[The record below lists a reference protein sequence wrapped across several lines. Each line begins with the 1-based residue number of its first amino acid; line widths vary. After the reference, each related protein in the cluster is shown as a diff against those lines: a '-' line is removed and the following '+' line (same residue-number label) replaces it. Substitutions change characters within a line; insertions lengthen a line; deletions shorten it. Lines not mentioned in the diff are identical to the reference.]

1 MPSSNN
7 FFLKKHL
14 VILTGAGV
22 SAESGLKT
30 FRDSDG
36 LWMGHDVYEV
46 ASPQG
51 WKKDPGLVLDFYNKR
66 RREVAQ
72 ALPNIAHYGIAALED
87 EFNITII
94 TQNIDDLHE
103 RAGSK
108 NVVHLHGEIFK
119 MRSEKNE
126 NIFYDIKGDI
136 NWGDIASDGSQ
147 LRPHVVWFGEPVP
160 MILDAINIM
169 SQADVFALVGT
180 SLQVY
185 PASGLIDYLP
195 PGIPKYI
202 IDKNPPFIAAH
213 HNFYVIK
220 SSATEGVNELK
231 NRLFDEII

>member
-1 MPSSNN
+1 
-7 FFLKKHL
+7 LKKHL

-108 NVVHLHGEIFK
+108 KVVHLHGEIFK

-160 MILDAINIM
+160 MILEAINIM

-220 SSATEGVNELK
+220 SSATEGLNELK
-231 NRLFDEII
+231 NRLIDEII

>member
-1 MPSSNN
+1 M
-7 FFLKKHL
+7 KKHL

-108 NVVHLHGEIFK
+108 KVVHLHGEIFK

-160 MILDAINIM
+160 MILEAINIM
-169 SQADVFALVGT
+169 PQADVFALVGT

-220 SSATEGVNELK
+220 SSATEGLNELK
-231 NRLFDEII
+231 NRLIDEII

>member
-1 MPSSNN
+1 
-7 FFLKKHL
+7 LKKHL

-66 RREVAQ
+66 RREVTQ
-72 ALPNIAHYGIAALED
+72 ALPNIAHYGIAELED

-136 NWGDIASDGSQ
+136 NWDDIASDGSQ

-231 NRLFDEII
+231 NRLIDEII